1 MIRMGMVSVRYRIK
15 KIKIQIKRNILWSPF
30 SKYYCKLC
38 KNHYTAAMSKKQPI
52 YRTGAPVRESFKQRE
67 GKAADSPALE
77 YLLRGEHMII
87 GKILRGGKKKDGQRH
102 CRNFRG
108 RDRADQPVYPER
120 RNCCSYSSMRAAG
133 LRCPHAEDGED
144 PRPGICGDR

>member
-1 MIRMGMVSVRYRIK
+1 MKGIVSIRNRIK
-15 KIKIQIKRNILWSPF
+15 KIKILIKRNILWSPF

-52 YRTGAPVRESFKQRE
+52 YRTGASIRESFKQRE
-67 GKAADSPALE
+67 GKAMDNPALE

-87 GKILRGGKKKDGQRH
+87 GKILRDGKKKDGQRR

-108 RDRADQPVYPER
+108 RDKTDQSGYPER

-133 LRCPHAEDGED
+133 LRRPHAEDGED
-144 PRPGICGDR
+144 PPTGSGGGG

>member
-52 YRTGAPVRESFKQRE
+52 YRTEGACKRKF
-67 GKAADSPALE
+67 
-77 YLLRGEHMII
+77 
-87 GKILRGGKKKDGQRH
+87 
-102 CRNFRG
+102 
-108 RDRADQPVYPER
+108 
-120 RNCCSYSSMRAAG
+120 
-133 LRCPHAEDGED
+133 
-144 PRPGICGDR
+144 